1 MDNAL
6 ANSLVTFDV
15 NGVPLSL
22 SMVIGM
28 PKRGITS
35 FDSLFTTVF
44 ASSLAHAKTSGH
56 FENLSTIVNMYFRF
70 PTAGI

>member
-35 FDSLFTTVF
+35 FDSIFTTVF

-56 FENLSTIVNMYFRF
+56 FENLLTIVNMYFRF
-70 PTAGI
+70 PTVGI

>member
-22 SMVIGM
+22 SMVMGM

-35 FDSLFTTVF
+35 FDSIFTAVF
-44 ASSLAHAKTSGH
+44 ASSLAHEKTSGH